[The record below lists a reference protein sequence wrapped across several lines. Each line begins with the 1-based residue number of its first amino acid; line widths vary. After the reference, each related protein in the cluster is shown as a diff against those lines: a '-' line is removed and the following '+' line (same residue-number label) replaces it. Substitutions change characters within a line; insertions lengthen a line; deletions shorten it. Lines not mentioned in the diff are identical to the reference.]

1 MEENTAAGIL
11 KKAIHRMKVLNM
23 SALAEN
29 VSMNEPVRRLFWKYV
44 LPTLAA
50 VIINGLYVMV
60 DGIFIGR
67 YVGAGG
73 LAAINLCWPMYGV
86 ILGLGGM
93 IGTAGAALAS
103 IEKGKGDYSKARAYV
118 GNSICLLGVAGVLNY
133 LLVHYLML
141 PSFNLQIQDAP
152 DVITLGS
159 KYASVLQVAGI
170 FSIAATAFPLLIRN
184 DDRPKLATKLMA
196 AGAFANMIGDYVFVA
211 RFGWG
216 MTGAAVATV
225 GAQGVISVISLFH
238 FFSSGAN
245 LRLRFSDLRLSFDAS
260 RKTVLL
266 GFSSFFMYVYFSFL
280 AALYNYM
287 FDKYGGSVSVAAY
300 SLVGYYSGL
309 YYMFSEGLAAGIQ
322 PIVSYNYGAG
332 RYYNVRRVLKK
343 AVRVVF
349 ISAAVFL
356 GIVYAFPEWCIRLV
370 NDNDPELFKA
380 SMTGLRLHMATCYLE
395 AFILVGT
402 VYFQSVD
409 NARTATAVSAVNLFI
424 QIPFVILLPLKWGT
438 EGIWLAYPVA
448 NVPLAL
454 FVFFALTR
462 DLKRKTKRLKWERG
476 EKRKRNSTAIFGN

>member
-1 MEENTAAGIL
+1 
-11 KKAIHRMKVLNM
+11 M
-23 SALAEN
+23 SAFAEN
-29 VSMNEPVRRLFWKYV
+29 VSMDEPVRRLFWKYV

-60 DGIFIGR
+60 DGVFIGR
-67 YVGAGG
+67 YIGAGG
-73 LAAINLCWPMYGV
+73 LAAINLCWPLYGV

-103 IEKGKGDYSKARAYV
+103 IEKGKGDFAKARAYV

-141 PSFNLQIQDAP
+141 PSFNLQIQDAS
-152 DVITLGS
+152 DVIALGTD
-159 KYASVLQVAGI
+159 YASVLQVAGV
-170 FSIAATAFPLLIRN
+170 FSVAATAFPLLIRN
-184 DDRPKLATKLMA
+184 DDHPKLATKLML
-196 AGAFANMIGDYVFVA
+196 AGAFANIVGDYLFVA
-211 RFGWG
+211 RFGWD

-225 GAQGVISVISLFH
+225 GAQGVISVISLVH
-238 FFSSGAN
+238 FFSSKAN
-245 LRLRFSDLRLSFDAS
+245 LRLRFSDLRPSVKASF
-260 RKTVLL
+260 KTLVL

-287 FDKYGGSVSVAAY
+287 FDKYGGAVSVAAY
-300 SLVGYYSGL
+300 SLVGYYAGL

-322 PIVSYNYGAG
+322 PIISYNYGAG

-343 AVRVVF
+343 AVKVVAV
-349 ISAAVFL
+349 SAVVFL
-356 GIVYAFPEWCIRLV
+356 GVIYAFPEWCIRLV
-370 NDNDPELFKA
+370 NNDDAELFKA

-424 QIPFVILLPLKWGT
+424 QVPFVILLPLTWGV

-454 FVFFALTR
+454 FVFFAMIR
-462 DLKRKTKRLKWERG
+462 DLRHKTKRLKRTHRERKKQKATVSAG
-476 EKRKRNSTAIFGN
+476 

>member
-1 MEENTAAGIL
+1 MAAGCGSMSDDAEKTAAGFIEAYMNADISKASAFCNDSIAEIVKKRAGIIESQDSSVCMKAKEKL
-11 KKAIHRMKVLNM
+11 KSL
-23 SALAEN
+23 STE
-29 VSMNEPVRRLFWKYV
+29 
-44 LPTLAA
+44 
-50 VIINGLYVMV
+50 II
-60 DGIFIGR
+60 
-67 YVGAGG
+67 
-73 LAAINLCWPMYGV
+73 
-86 ILGLGGM
+86 
-93 IGTAGAALAS
+93 S
-103 IEKGKGDYSKARAYV
+103 IEKGKGDYSQARAYV

-159 KYASVLQVAGI
+159 EYASVLQVAGI

-380 SMTGLRLHMATCYLE
+380 SMTGLRLHMATCCI
-395 AFILVGT
+395 A
-402 VYFQSVD
+402 
-409 NARTATAVSAVNLFI
+409 
-424 QIPFVILLPLKWGT
+424 
-438 EGIWLAYPVA
+438 
-448 NVPLAL
+448 
-454 FVFFALTR
+454 
-462 DLKRKTKRLKWERG
+462 
-476 EKRKRNSTAIFGN
+476 